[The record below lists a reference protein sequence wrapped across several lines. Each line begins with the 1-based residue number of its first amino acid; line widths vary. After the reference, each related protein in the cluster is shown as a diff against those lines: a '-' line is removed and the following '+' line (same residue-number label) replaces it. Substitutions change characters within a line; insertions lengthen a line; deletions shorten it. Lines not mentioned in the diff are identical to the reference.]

1 MTNANERKAMKTK
14 TVDQLCNSEA
24 GTFKKFIKQKEDY
37 LQSVENE
44 RKERIRASRKT
55 SRELSWAA

>member
-1 MTNANERKAMKTK
+1 MKEKTMKAKTI
-14 TVDQLCNSEA
+14 DQLCNVNA

-44 RKERIRASRKT
+44 RKERVRASRKT
-55 SRELSWAA
+55 ARELSWAA